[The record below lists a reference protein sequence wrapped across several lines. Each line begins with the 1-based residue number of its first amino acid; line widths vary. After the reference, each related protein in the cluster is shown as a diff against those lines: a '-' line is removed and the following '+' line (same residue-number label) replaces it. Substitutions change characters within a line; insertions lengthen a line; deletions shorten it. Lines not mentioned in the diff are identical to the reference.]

1 MVGTIRVD
9 LCKKLPYLKLMGIY
23 YSDYRLVAL
32 KQIGESFVAYSTL
45 SNEILVLQKDVFDLL
60 SIFTENTGQLF
71 DVPELLQQVQH
82 TASLAQNVTDQQ
94 EEIEDLLQ
102 FFVERGF
109 LIESIV

>member
-1 MVGTIRVD
+1 
-9 LCKKLPYLKLMGIY
+9 MGIY
-23 YSDYRLVAL
+23 YSDHRLVAL
-32 KQIGESFVAYSTL
+32 KQVGESFVAYSAL
-45 SNEILVLQKDVFDLL
+45 SNEILVLQKDAFDLL

-71 DVPELLQQVQH
+71 DVPRLLQQVQH
-82 TASLAQNVTDQQ
+82 FIDFAQNVTDQK